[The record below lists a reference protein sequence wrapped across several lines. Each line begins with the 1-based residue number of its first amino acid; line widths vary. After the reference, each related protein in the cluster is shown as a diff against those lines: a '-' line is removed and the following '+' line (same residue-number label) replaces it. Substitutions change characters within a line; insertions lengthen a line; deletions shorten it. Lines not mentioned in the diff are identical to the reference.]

1 MSRHVHSN
9 WKSRDRVH
17 HHKILAVLRRSLA
30 VATCDMELGH
40 VPKILLQHDLHSNL
54 SELPDKIDV
63 WPASGPHV
71 KG

>member
-1 MSRHVHSN
+1 M
-9 WKSRDRVH
+9 H
-17 HHKILAVLRRSLA
+17 HHKTLAVLRCSLV

-40 VPKILLQHDLHSNL
+40 VPKMLRHDSHSNL
-54 SELPDKIDV
+54 SELPDERDA